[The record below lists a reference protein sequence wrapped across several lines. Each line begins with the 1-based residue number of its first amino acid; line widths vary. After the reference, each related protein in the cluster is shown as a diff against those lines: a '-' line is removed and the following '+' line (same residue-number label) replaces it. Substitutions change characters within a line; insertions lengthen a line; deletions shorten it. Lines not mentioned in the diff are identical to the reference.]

1 MNLDEI
7 KNTVSQKV
15 TELTGQEVDLDA
27 VVGGQANL
35 ASVKDQVSAKVAEL
49 ATEENTDGLL
59 DKVAGTVDSATG
71 GKFTDKIDTAR
82 DFIDSKLG
90 EE

>member
-1 MNLDEI
+1 MNLDDI

-59 DKVAGTVDSATG
+59 DKVAGAVDSATG
-71 GKFTDKIDTAR
+71 GKFTDKIDAAR

-90 EE
+90 DE